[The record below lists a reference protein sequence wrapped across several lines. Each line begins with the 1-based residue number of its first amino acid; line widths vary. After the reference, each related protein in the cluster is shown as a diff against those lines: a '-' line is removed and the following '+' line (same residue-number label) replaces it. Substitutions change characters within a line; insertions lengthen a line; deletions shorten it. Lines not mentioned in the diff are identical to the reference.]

1 MLPKRTCNYCG
12 TEIFLNDNYVIFSD
26 KDNNTIICEKCY
38 NEHKNDGSINNEY
51 NRNKNSK

>member
-1 MLPKRTCNYCG
+1 MLSKRTCNYCG

-38 NEHKNDGSINNEY
+38 NEHKNDG
-51 NRNKNSK
+51 RV